1 MLKIKEILKQQVS
14 STCEVDFY
22 VPVSVKFPENDDGI
36 SELLHYRLMNEDAS
50 FIELSICAT
59 TGKFAELALVSANAV
74 KDARRDIENA
84 FPKAETG
91 NPIVS
96 METGVKTPD
105 AAVYVDFT
113 LYQKDRNLYALWGQG
128 RITRQIALGSVNLLV
143 DAQNDLAGIIFHGF
157 SETEWEDMSAGITHA
172 AKFASQDGV

>member
-1 MLKIKEILKQQVS
+1 MLKIKEILNQPVS
-14 STCEVDFY
+14 STCAVDFY

-59 TGKFAELALVSANAV
+59 TGKFAGLTLVSANAV
-74 KDARRDIENA
+74 QDARRDIENA

-96 METGVKTPD
+96 METGVETLV
-105 AAVYVDFT
+105 AAVPVDFT
-113 LYQKDRNLYALWGQG
+113 LYRKDRRLYALWGKG
-128 RITRQIALGSVNLLV
+128 RIIRQIALGSVNLLV

-157 SETEWEDMSAGITHA
+157 SETEWEELSAGIAHA
-172 AKFASQDGV
+172 AQFANQDGA